1 MTYWLR
7 FLLTLSSA
15 FFQKKMK
22 WDEEVVQDFRVW
34 FTEADMGIMN
44 NARYF
49 NFTELSIMRHFVGM
63 GLFTKAVKLKW
74 QPIASTQ
81 VIRYKKSLRR
91 FDKFTLRSNLIY
103 WDDKYIFKHYTFEK
117 TGKLMAS
124 AIVKSCFLS
133 PTGIVTIKEVTNIL
147 GLENV
152 PEAPSMPQ
160 AVADM
165 YSTEKE
171 LLTIPGI

>member
-1 MTYWLR
+1 MTYWFR
-7 FLLTLSSA
+7 FLITVCKA

-22 WDEEVVQDFRVW
+22 WDEEVVQQFRVW
-34 FTEADMGIMN
+34 ITEADMGIMN

-63 GLFTKAVKLKW
+63 GLFTKVVKLKW
-74 QPIASTQ
+74 QPVASTQ
-81 VIRYKKSLRR
+81 VIRYKKALRR
-91 FDKFTLRSNLIY
+91 FDTFTLRSNLIY
-103 WDDKYIFKHYTFEK
+103 WDDKHIFKHYTFEK
-117 TGKLMAS
+117 KGKLMAS

-152 PEAPSMPQ
+152 PEAPAMPKV
-160 AVADM
+160 VADM
-165 YSTEKE
+165 YSAEKE
-171 LLTIPGI
+171 LLIMPKI